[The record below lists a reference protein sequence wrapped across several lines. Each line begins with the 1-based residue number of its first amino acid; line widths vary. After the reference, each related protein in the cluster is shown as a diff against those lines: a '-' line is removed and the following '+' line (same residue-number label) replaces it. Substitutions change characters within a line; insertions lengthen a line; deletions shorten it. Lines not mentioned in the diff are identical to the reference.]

1 MPSHP
6 STVAHQQASLLT
18 ATNYRE
24 PWMAHEVELLTE
36 NAPASELAE
45 TLGRTVYAVQTARY
59 LLSQGVKLGGGRGT
73 AASQPAPTVCTCHG
87 LQVLPSGACSL
98 D

>member
-6 STVAHQQASLLT
+6 STIAHQQASLLT
-18 ATNYRE
+18 ATNHRE
-24 PWMAHEVELLTE
+24 PWMPHEVDLLTE
-36 NAPASELAE
+36 NAEASELAA
-45 TLGRTVYAVQTARY
+45 TIGRTVYAVQAARH
-59 LLSQGVKLGGGRGT
+59 LLRQGVELGGGRGT
-73 AASQPAPTVCTCHG
+73 AASRPAPTMCACHG